1 MLLIPEKHQTA
12 LRHNNLSKFQ
22 GNANLFYTKQRS
34 NISWREFYDFTERP
48 QGITD
53 IARRIQDL
61 FSFAMRENIKE
72 KPPHVSDDKYG
83 YLDCIKS
90 TLLQHIKPL
99 DN

>member
-53 IARRIQDL
+53 IAGQLHEAQGDL
-61 FSFAMRENIKE
+61 DAAEEIYDQMIARDETYM
-72 KPPHVSDDKYG
+72 V
-83 YLDCIKS
+83 L
-90 TLLQHIKPL
+90 
-99 DN
+99 